1 MKIVVLSLLVFTT
14 TFSILAASEGSFDS
28 EKAEERDRLDHAKA
42 DALRRIEAAPESKAG
57 DYLRLLPSVS
67 VSRSSPIGEA
77 KDAETYLGA
86 SISVNSLFD
95 INDAAASR
103 KKAKRA
109 GLRKI
114 DLVSQQIST
123 LINRKFIL
131 KRKIWQKTQIR
142 KSLSNPLEIAQYDD
156 TIDDYS
162 IKVEEIDE
170 KIESLFAEMELICI
184 GVEE

>member
-1 MKIVVLSLLVFTT
+1 MKFVVMVLLVFAT
-14 TFSILAASEGSFDS
+14 TFSIFASSDGTFDA
-28 EKAEERDRLDHAKA
+28 EKSDARDRLDRAKA
-42 DALRRIEAAPESKAG
+42 DALRRIESAPESRAG

-67 VSRSSPIGEA
+67 ISRSSPIGEV
-77 KDAETYLGA
+77 KEAETYLGA

-95 INDAAASR
+95 INDASSAR
-103 KKAKRA
+103 KRAKRA
-109 GLRKI
+109 GLRKV

-131 KRKIWQKTQIR
+131 KRKVWQKSQIR

-184 GVEE
+184 SVEE

>member
-1 MKIVVLSLLVFTT
+1 MKIVVLAILILST
-14 TFSILAASEGSFDS
+14 TFSLIASSDGTFDA
-28 EKAEERDRLDHAKA
+28 EKSAERDRLDRAKA
-42 DALRRIEAAPESKAG
+42 DALRRIELAPESKAG

-67 VSRSSPIGEA
+67 VSRSSPIGEV
-77 KDAETYLGA
+77 KEAETYLGA

-95 INDAAASR
+95 INDAAVSR

-131 KRKIWQKTQIR
+131 KRKIWQKSQIR
-142 KSLSNPLEIAQYDD
+142 KSLTNPLEIAQFDD
-156 TIDDYS
+156 TIDDFS